1 MKYRILKSHKLVS
14 ISICMI
20 ISLFLITGCGKQGQK
35 LSVSDTAM
43 GTVVQETLY
52 VTNLEQG
59 QLSAGEILAE
69 IEQLEQECLSWR
81 LEGAELAGINATA
94 GKENGESVSQEL
106 RVDLE
111 KIWQVSDKSNGALD
125 VTIGQVT
132 RLWDLDTWAV
142 VDDRE
147 QAEFQEPE
155 AEVLQAA
162 LKNTGYE
169 KVVLKEDKIY
179 LPEGMSLDL
188 GAVGKGIACD
198 RIGAYLATQEHIEGA
213 VISVGGSIVTYGS
226 KPDDTKWKVAILH
239 PREDD
244 TYLGTLSLQG
254 EWYISTSGDY
264 ERYVEK
270 DGVRYHHIMNPG
282 TGYPANSGVC
292 SVTILSDSGLL
303 SDALST
309 ACYVL
314 GVEEGMKLA
323 EAFGVEALFV
333 TQELEIF
340 MTAGMKEYFVED
352 DWR

>member
-1 MKYRILKSHKLVS
+1 MKYRILKLHKPVC
-14 ISICMI
+14 ISICMML
-20 ISLFLITGCGKQGQK
+20 SLFLITGCGKQGQK

-69 IEQLEQECLSWR
+69 IERLEQECLSWR

-94 GKENGESVSQEL
+94 GKENCESVSQEL

-226 KPDDTKWKVAILH
+226 KPDDTKWKVAIMH
-239 PREDD
+239 PREDG

-270 DGVRYHHIMNPG
+270 EGVRYHHIMNPK

>member
-1 MKYRILKSHKLVS
+1 MKYRILKLHKPVC
-14 ISICMI
+14 ISICMML
-20 ISLFLITGCGKQGQK
+20 SLFLITGCGKQGQK

-69 IEQLEQECLSWR
+69 IERLEQECLSWR

-226 KPDDTKWKVAILH
+226 KPDDTKWKVAIMH
-239 PREDD
+239 PREDG

-270 DGVRYHHIMNPG
+270 EGVRYHHIMNPK

-309 ACYVL
+309 ACFVL
-314 GVEEGMKLA
+314 GMEEGMKLA
-323 EAFGVEALFV
+323 EEFDVEALFV
-333 TQELEIF
+333 TQELEVF
-340 MTAGMKEYFVED
+340 MTAGMKECFVEN
-352 DWR
+352 DW